1 MLAAT
6 AGPASAATLPADSRN
21 LAAVFAGAQPGDTV
35 ELSVVNGSQ
44 KRTVSVTLGNRPAS
58 VKQ

>member
-1 MLAAT
+1 MT
-6 AGPASAATLPADSRN
+6 DVIEDIGTK
-21 LAAVFAGAQPGDTV
+21 QPGDAV
-35 ELSVVNGSQ
+35 ELTVVNGSQ

>member
-1 MLAAT
+1 MT
-6 AGPASAATLPADSRN
+6 DVIDDISSKK
-21 LAAVFAGAQPGDTV
+21 PGDTV
-35 ELSVVNGSQ
+35 QLSVVNGGQ